1 MVLQLWKEDGVIE
14 KKWKTLA
21 GQEVDLRSAIEAEL
35 REYPDA
41 EVTIASDSQQRG
53 RDTEYVTVVT
63 LIRPGKGGRVI
74 FNREKIPRVRE
85 LRERLWKETWRSV
98 ELAMELTATPDI
110 GDFATRIDVSAVHI
124 DANVDPKHQSSRYV
138 EELVGLVVGQGFK
151 AVVKP
156 EAWAA
161 SHAADHAV
169 KHKDERTKPHAEGR
183 RRAGRAA

>member
-1 MVLQLWKEDGVIE
+1 VIE

-21 GQEVDLRSAIEAEL
+21 GEEVDLRSAIEAEL
-35 REYPDA
+35 RAYPEV

-53 RDTEYVTVVT
+53 QHTEYVTVVT

-74 FNREKIPRVRE
+74 FNRELIVRVRD
-85 LRERLWKETWRSV
+85 LRERLWKETWRST
-98 ELAMELTATPDI
+98 ELAMELTETPDI
-110 GDFATRIDVSAVHI
+110 GDRMPIDVHAIHI
-124 DANVDPKHQSSRYV
+124 DANVDPKHKSSQYV
-138 EELVGLVVGQGFK
+138 EELVGLVIGQGFN

-169 KHKDERTKPHAEGR
+169 KHKDERKKPHAENRRR
-183 RRAGRAA
+183 RRAG